1 METLRISLDNLQ
13 NKIQM
18 GLEIEGHLKKKVY
31 DLEKEKVRTK
41 FRLEE
46 KMEKGIAGLLHNHSQ
61 LRIDI
66 KNLLD
71 EGYSHL
77 KSTIDILEDK
87 IKQLRINGELN
98 IIPPRIDTKLQES
111 ECPDVHVT
119 TDASSDLVTKTNFSG
134 LPKSFTVG
142 TGDDSEALAQALQE
156 KVATLLLLSQQEE
169 RYLLESN
176 VNAALQKKLEEF
188 QINLLQVTNEKVKA
202 LMELAQLKQ
211 EHRILQ
217 EKVNLD
223 MKQGKHLAD
232 SEEKSVV
239 QDRDGRL
246 KNMLKKTYL
255 RRWINPLDSNLSEA
269 EARLDYEENISS
281 KSSNYNMDFARMK
294 IENAALKESLESMGH
309 LTSSLHR
316 LRLSLMKVKESVTY
330 EGTVRKSEEL
340 ENIVSEAKLVKTALG
355 SSLPVSWLAEPDVSS
370 SNEVEED
377 LVVSGDSSG
386 EKVDWVSAAGFEMVE
401 LLIFA
406 AQLLMDEGLN
416 RSL

>member
-188 QINLLQVTNEKVKA
+188 QINLLQES
-202 LMELAQLKQ
+202 QS
-211 EHRILQ
+211 
-217 EKVNLD
+217 
-223 MKQGKHLAD
+223 G
-232 SEEKSVV
+232 
-239 QDRDGRL
+239 
-246 KNMLKKTYL
+246 Y
-255 RRWINPLDSNLSEA
+255 
-269 EARLDYEENISS
+269 EAR
-281 KSSNYNMDFARMK
+281 
-294 IENAALKESLESMGH
+294 
-309 LTSSLHR
+309 
-316 LRLSLMKVKESVTY
+316 
-330 EGTVRKSEEL
+330 
-340 ENIVSEAKLVKTALG
+340 KTFG
-355 SSLPVSWLAEPDVSS
+355 
-370 SNEVEED
+370 
-377 LVVSGDSSG
+377 
-386 EKVDWVSAAGFEMVE
+386 
-401 LLIFA
+401 
-406 AQLLMDEGLN
+406 
-416 RSL
+416 